1 MRARYGAAVFRGDP
15 VVIGVG
21 MDLLASGLTVY
32 LLRVV
37 FGVSGTFSDPGIG
50 GRGHIALQ
58 PILGVPIIG
67 WAFGRSP
74 R

>member
-1 MRARYGAAVFRGDP
+1 MN
-15 VVIGVG
+15 
-21 MDLLASGLTVY
+21 LLASGLTVY